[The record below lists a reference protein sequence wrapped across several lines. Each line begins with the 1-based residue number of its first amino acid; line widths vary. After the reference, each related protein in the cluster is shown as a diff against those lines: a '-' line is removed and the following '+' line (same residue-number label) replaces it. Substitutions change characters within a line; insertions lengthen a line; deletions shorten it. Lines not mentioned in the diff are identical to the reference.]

1 MQKLPP
7 RHNAI
12 AMPFVLSMLMTIMVS
27 GISTLTVVGLKAGW
41 HGLWY
46 KAWLL
51 SWAVAFPTMV
61 FVLPIARRLV
71 AQFVEQ
77 PGVLGVVGPAGDA
90 RGAMPAKAV
99 HQSSRE

>member
-12 AMPFVLSMLMTIMVS
+12 AMPFVLSMLMTIVVS

>member
-12 AMPFVLSMLMTIMVS
+12 ATPFVLSMLMTIVVS

-41 HGLWY
+41 HGLWF

-51 SWAVAFPTMV
+51 PWAVAFPTMV
-61 FVLPIARRLV
+61 FELPIARRRL

-77 PGVLGVVGPAGDA
+77 PGVPGVVGPAGGTC
-90 RGAMPAKAV
+90 GAVPAKTV

>member
-12 AMPFVLSMLMTIMVS
+12 AMPFVLSMLMTIVVS

-61 FVLPIARRLV
+61 FVLPIARCLV

>member
-77 PGVLGVVGPAGDA
+77 PGVLGVVGPAGGA
-90 RGAMPAKAV
+90 RGAV

>member
-12 AMPFVLSMLMTIMVS
+12 AMQFVLSMLMTIVVS

-77 PGVLGVVGPAGDA
+77 PGVPGVVGPAGGA
-90 RGAMPAKAV
+90 RGAVPAKAV

>member
-12 AMPFVLSMLMTIMVS
+12 AMPFVLSMLMTIVVS

-77 PGVLGVVGPAGDA
+77 PGVLGVVGPAGGA
-90 RGAMPAKAV
+90 RGAVPANAV

>member
-12 AMPFVLSMLMTIMVS
+12 AMPFVLSMLMTIVVS

-51 SWAVAFPTMV
+51 SWAVAFPTML

-77 PGVLGVVGPAGDA
+77 PGVLGVVGPAGGA
-90 RGAMPAKAV
+90 RGAVAANAV

>member
-12 AMPFVLSMLMTIMVS
+12 AMQFVLSMLMT

-77 PGVLGVVGPAGDA
+77 PGVPGVVGPAGGA
-90 RGAMPAKAV
+90 RGAVPAKAV

>member
-12 AMPFVLSMLMTIMVS
+12 AMPFILSMLMTIVVS

-77 PGVLGVVGPAGDA
+77 PGGSAGC
-90 RGAMPAKAV
+90 GWP
-99 HQSSRE
+99 SR

>member
-12 AMPFVLSMLMTIMVS
+12 AMPFVLSMLMTIVVS

-51 SWAVAFPTMV
+51 SWAV
-61 FVLPIARRLV
+61 PIARRLV